1 MLAPEFMKE
10 SLAMAAKLLQFKESD
25 TNALS
30 VLTLIFAQLVKK
42 MEFMNTTL
50 SLKSRYLR
58 VLTSYHLSEQ
68 MKLQLMLS
76 VDGEVV
82 IKRENARKKEKT
94 SIVQKMSLSLRKRS
108 RSLANSLKSS
118 ID

>member
-25 TNALS
+25 INALS
-30 VLTLIFAQLVKK
+30 VLTSIFAQLVKK

-50 SLKSRYLR
+50 SSKSKYLR

-94 SIVQKMSLSLRKRS
+94 SIVQKMSLSLRKKS
-108 RSLANSLKSS
+108 RSLANSQKSS